1 MDQDWTVV
9 LDLAYLSIL
18 LGVASVLKRILTPLS
33 KILIPNAVIAGFL
46 GILFGPEVLKLIP
59 FSYDRLGNLVY
70 HLMAVGFIA
79 IALKKTRRST
89 AKSSVNTGFL
99 ISISYALQGFV
110 GFIIGIAL
118 VGLFFKDLFP
128 PFGLLLALGFAQ
140 GPGQAYSLGSKWEAL
155 GFTGGGAVGLSV
167 ATLGFLWSAF
177 GGIVMLNTMVYRKK
191 QIGIQI
197 ERPTVRK
204 RIEATIRDFEF
215 SDIDGFTIQILAVG
229 IVYLA
234 TYLFLKWFTSLIGG
248 LGTFG
253 ETFAQVLW
261 GFHFVI
267 GVLFAMAFRAI
278 YERSRKSEKYEIEY
292 MNDFL
297 LQRIGGGVFDFMVA
311 ASIAGISFSVI
322 QHYIWPIII
331 LTTIGG
337 FFIAGYSI
345 WFGKRI
351 YEKAPLEHIVTFFGM
366 HTGTLST
373 GMALLREVDPTF
385 ETGTAEDMV
394 FGSGL
399 ALFLG
404 IPMLVLLNIPI
415 LGYREGKPIYYLY
428 FLLGLAAYILALYFF
443 WFRKA
448 RIRKR
453 EKAN

>member
-1 MDQDWTVV
+1 MEQDWTLA

-18 LGVASVLKRILTPLS
+18 LGIASILKRAISPLR
-33 KILIPNAVIAGFL
+33 KLLIPNAVIAGFL
-46 GILFGPEVLKLIP
+46 GLLFGPEALKLIP

-70 HLMAVGFIA
+70 HMMAIGFIA

-89 AKSSVNTGFL
+89 TKSSVNTGFL
-99 ISISYALQGFV
+99 ISISYALQGIFGFV
-110 GFIIGIAL
+110 IGIAL

-140 GPGQAYSLGSKWEAL
+140 GPGQAYSLGSQWEVL
-155 GFTGGGAVGLSV
+155 GFTGGGAVGLTV
-167 ATLGFLWSAF
+167 AALGFLWAAF
-177 GGIVMLNTMVYRKK
+177 GGIVLLNTMVYRKR

-197 ERPTVRK
+197 ERPKIARSV
-204 RIEATIRDFEF
+204 EVTIKDFEF
-215 SDIDGFTIQILAVG
+215 SDVDGFTIQMLAIG
-229 IVYLA
+229 IVYLF
-234 TYLFLKWFTSLIGG
+234 TFLFLKWFTGLIGG

-267 GVLFAMAFRAI
+267 GVLFAMLFRSI
-278 YERSRKSEKYEIEY
+278 YEKYRKSEKYEIEY

-297 LQRIGGGVFDFMVA
+297 LQRIGGGIFDFMVA

-322 QHYIWPIII
+322 QEYIWPVII
-331 LTTIGG
+331 LTSVGG
-337 FFIAGYSI
+337 LFIAGYSI

-351 YEKAPLEHIVTFFGM
+351 YEKAPLEHIVALFGM
-366 HTGTLST
+366 HTGTVST
-373 GMALLREVDPTF
+373 GMALLREVDPKF
-385 ETGTAEDMV
+385 ESGTAEDMV

-399 ALFLG
+399 ALFVG

-415 LGYREGKPIYYLY
+415 LGYRTDQPIYYLY
-428 FLLGLAAYILALYFF
+428 FILGLIGYIGALYFL

-448 RIRKR
+448 QIRSL
-453 EKAN
+453 EKKK

>member
-1 MDQDWTVV
+1 
-9 LDLAYLSIL
+9 
-18 LGVASVLKRILTPLS
+18 
-33 KILIPNAVIAGFL
+33 
-46 GILFGPEVLKLIP
+46 
-59 FSYDRLGNLVY
+59 
-70 HLMAVGFIA
+70 
-79 IALKKTRRST
+79 
-89 AKSSVNTGFL
+89 
-99 ISISYALQGFV
+99 
-110 GFIIGIAL
+110 
-118 VGLFFKDLFP
+118 
-128 PFGLLLALGFAQ
+128 
-140 GPGQAYSLGSKWEAL
+140 
-155 GFTGGGAVGLSV
+155 
-167 ATLGFLWSAF
+167 
-177 GGIVMLNTMVYRKK
+177 
-191 QIGIQI
+191 
-197 ERPTVRK
+197 
-204 RIEATIRDFEF
+204 
-215 SDIDGFTIQILAVG
+215 
-229 IVYLA
+229 
-234 TYLFLKWFTSLIGG
+234 
-248 LGTFG
+248 
-253 ETFAQVLW
+253 
-261 GFHFVI
+261 
-267 GVLFAMAFRAI
+267 
-278 YERSRKSEKYEIEY
+278 